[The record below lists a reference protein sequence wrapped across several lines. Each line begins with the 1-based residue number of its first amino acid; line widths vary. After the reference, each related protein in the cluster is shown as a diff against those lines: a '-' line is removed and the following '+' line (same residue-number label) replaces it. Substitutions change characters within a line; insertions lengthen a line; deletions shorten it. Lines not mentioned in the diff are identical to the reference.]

1 MASGVPDDRRLV
13 THQDFTMHKIGRNDP
28 CPSGSGEKFKKCLA
42 AHPCLGSHSS
52 AAEIWWV
59 CERWQTQT
67 PTLDE
72 LRGALT
78 GMADVSPV
86 KFDAFLE
93 MVFAAPPATVDFWRT
108 LLIQCRAKRHQDLAG
123 VFRRMSAHLVAT
135 GNPDLPWLYS
145 AAATCLRE
153 DHPEM
158 FSEVLAATLA
168 LDPVTTPMES
178 LEILVEWADELERTD
193 DCQRLRDHFPEF
205 PEYMIEEPEEEFT
218 TDDSGTPDEKPEPD
232 FPPEVHAAI
241 DKVWEDFDALDSPS
255 HEQAEAFVE
264 ELLVLPLRA
273 TEWNQVF
280 DVVQRTGHPDMFKIF
295 HRLAAALA
303 PTRNNDFAYVC
314 WGAVERL
321 GRLKTPERLPEIAR
335 TLLDFNPQ
343 SCDPDAL
350 SHIADALLAHGHVNE
365 VIELMAGFLPSLRDN
380 DDVVSWVVPRVA
392 EEIFLLRLGALILSG
407 DYSRQSVD
415 QLVTGLCADLDDD
428 ICEESVKVPVLYLMR
443 DGENFTREQFMV
455 PSSTKKPDQQKL
467 LWDGLQHAFVEVARD
482 AWQTENRNPSKTLSG
497 LHMIYRAVEDW
508 LARPK
513 EKGGKYPLNLLD
525 YLTPA
530 AMERLVL
537 IECSDVLG
545 INPERARIMLDAC
558 VVMIRW
564 SGRRGLLAGTDA
576 ANAEKSMAT
585 LMRKIDG

>member
-1 MASGVPDDRRLV
+1 MN
-13 THQDFTMHKIGRNDP
+13 KIGRNDP

-52 AAEIWWV
+52 AADIWWV

-78 GMADVSPV
+78 AMADVSPA

-108 LLIQCRAKRHQDLAG
+108 LLIQCRGQRHLDLPD
-123 VFRRMSAHLVAT
+123 VFRRMSAHLAAT
-135 GNPDLPWLYS
+135 ANPELPWLHS

-168 LDPVTTPMES
+168 LDPATTPMES
-178 LEILVEWADELERTD
+178 LEILVEWANELERAD

-205 PEYMIEEPEEEFT
+205 PEYMVEEPEEEST
-218 TDDSGTPDEKPEPD
+218 ADDSGSAYEKPEPD
-232 FPPEVHAAI
+232 FPPEVDAAI

-255 HEQAEAFVE
+255 REQAEAFVE
-264 ELLVLPLRA
+264 ELLAQPLEA

-280 DVVQRTGHPDMFKIF
+280 DAVQRTGHPDMFEIF

-303 PTRNNDFAYVC
+303 PTRNNDFAFVC
-314 WGAVERL
+314 WGAVEHA
-321 GRLKTPERLPEIAR
+321 GRCKAPERLPEIAR

-350 SHIADALLAHGHVNE
+350 CHIADALLTHGHVNE
-365 VIELMAGFLPSLRDN
+365 TIELMTGFLPSLRDN
-380 DDVVSWVVPRVA
+380 DDVLSWVAPRIA

-415 QLVTGLCADLDDD
+415 QLVTSLCAGLDDD
-428 ICEESVKVPVLYLMR
+428 ICEESVEVPLLYLMR
-443 DGENFTREQFMV
+443 DGESFTREQFML
-455 PSSTKKPDQQKL
+455 PSSTKKPDKQKL

-482 AWQTENRNPSKTLSG
+482 AWLTENCNPSKTLIG
-497 LHMIYRAVEDW
+497 LHMIYRAVDEW
-508 LARPK
+508 HARPK
-513 EKGGKYPLNLLD
+513 EKGGKYPPNLLD
-525 YLTPA
+525 YLTSA
-530 AMERLVL
+530 AMDRLVP
-537 IECSDVLG
+537 IECGSLFG
-545 INPERARIMLDAC
+545 IKQQRALIMLDAC
-558 VVMIRW
+558 VALIRW
-564 SGRRGLLAGTDA
+564 TGRRGLLAETDA
-576 ANAEKSMAT
+576 AKAEEFMVT
-585 LMRKIDG
+585 LMKKIDG